1 MLPEPG
7 NTPAPVAGVAEAPA
21 PPAAPEAAA
30 GVATPPDYAP
40 VVLKLR
46 EHGFNLYGAMTLRR
60 SAANPSAP
68 GAAASASVRSVERD
82 SLPLGEVPYDL
93 SHMSWLLRACPELGT
108 RVLQAVETWET
119 EELPKALLSAEVM
132 KLEAELSDKK
142 RKLEHML
149 GVSAPS
155 QEAGAAGLG
164 KGKGKAGGG
173 GAGPIVSSK
182 PVAGGSVGSFK
193 YVGKVVSK
201 ADVLSEVASQTDN
214 GGQFVMS
221 QCLKVL
227 GLPAGAA
234 KPLRDW
240 YCFATG
246 KPLPVG
252 RPGRRSAG
260 GARGGGRGGG
270 RGRGRGGRGRGRARG
285 DDGIEGA
292 EPKSPKASPDVVEDS
307 GSDED
312 DGEEEEEAEE

>member
-7 NTPAPVAGVAEAPA
+7 NTPAPVTGVAEAPA

-46 EHGFNLYGAMTLRR
+46 EHGFELYGAMTLRR

-68 GAAASASVRSVERD
+68 GAAAASASVRSAGED
-82 SLPLGEVPYDL
+82 SLPLGEVLIGY
-93 SHMSWLLRACPELGT
+93 SHAPWLLRACPELGT

-142 RKLEHML
+142 RKLEQLLL

-155 QEAGAAGLG
+155 QEAGDAGLG

-270 RGRGRGGRGRGRARG
+270 RGGRGRGRARG